1 MSIQGQT
8 RIELTDI
15 HTGRT
20 RVWEHKNRVTD
31 ALQEIFTPFG
41 LYTDSRMLEPQGGED
56 ANSPLL
62 FASGG
67 VLLLDKAVGA
77 DEDALLLPA
86 GTAVTGSGA
95 CGQTNAGENRVRG
108 SFNAVESQLDP
119 AEGQL
124 TFVYDFSTQQ
134 ANGTVASICLTHRG
148 GAMLAS
154 EDTHASADHYAYEAG
169 ETFGGQLSRGFLTF
183 LDAETDLPY
192 LLEMDEE
199 ADELLLAR
207 PAAGADGTLQLT
219 LEAYPAYTRSLDL
232 FWQRGTNKPPCK
244 RSQTVT
250 VQPLLKAS
258 AGTAYFLG
266 WNYRPETRTLYI
278 TNTSGTQVA
287 ANAAFQVLAVSLDT
301 RQVTVH
307 SLTNQTGVALA
318 GSGAGSL
325 RGSTLSMNLRPAR
338 PLAGFVY
345 DGAVYMR
352 SYQRSGDL
360 YRYFRIPLT
369 DAGDVTEID
378 CAGLPFTYV
387 NDAYAGRLYSYAAA
401 GVGEGSY
408 GAVLDTAKNRMR
420 RTEVYSSGADY
431 LKIYPIRGRQ
441 LLCLACRDNGD
452 KADGVVL
459 SVRANYLATV
469 NDLAEPVEKTADKTM
484 KVTYILRRT
493 AGADSEGGSV

>member
-207 PAAGADGTLQLT
+207 PAAGSNGTLQLT

-250 VQPLLKAS
+250 VQPLQSTPPSCKNCSAMRCASSVVGACSSAPVTSPQSRPSADHSSMPRSERYWTPDSLWLVWVSPSQAS
-258 AGTAYFLG
+258 AQ
-266 WNYRPETRTLYI
+266 RPSCS
-278 TNTSGTQVA
+278 TS
-287 ANAAFQVLAVSLDT
+287 
-301 RQVTVH
+301 R
-307 SLTNQTGVALA
+307 
-318 GSGAGSL
+318 
-325 RGSTLSMNLRPAR
+325 RPA
-338 PLAGFVY
+338 
-345 DGAVYMR
+345 
-352 SYQRSGDL
+352 
-360 YRYFRIPLT
+360 
-369 DAGDVTEID
+369 
-378 CAGLPFTYV
+378 
-387 NDAYAGRLYSYAAA
+387 
-401 GVGEGSY
+401 
-408 GAVLDTAKNRMR
+408 
-420 RTEVYSSGADY
+420 
-431 LKIYPIRGRQ
+431 
-441 LLCLACRDNGD
+441 
-452 KADGVVL
+452 
-459 SVRANYLATV
+459 
-469 NDLAEPVEKTADKTM
+469 
-484 KVTYILRRT
+484 
-493 AGADSEGGSV
+493 